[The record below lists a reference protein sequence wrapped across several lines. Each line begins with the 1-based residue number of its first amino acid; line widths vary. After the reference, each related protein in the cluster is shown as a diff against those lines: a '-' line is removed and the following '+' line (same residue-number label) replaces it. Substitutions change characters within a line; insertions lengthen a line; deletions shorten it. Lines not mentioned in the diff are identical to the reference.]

1 MELVAVVILASLGFM
16 VIRVMSGD
24 GDQPQK
30 RDERRQPERRSPVE
44 KLGGSIAVAIARNL
58 EQLSANGI
66 TSGTTKEAVMHLEQT
81 NSTDEEQLGYKIAR
95 AIYEHS
101 GVAERADLASVA
113 PDPLAKDIGRAIADY
128 LTTLKS

>member
-16 VIRVMSGD
+16 VIRVVSGD
-24 GDQPQK
+24 GDQPKK

-44 KLGGSIAVAIARNL
+44 KLGSSIAVAIARNL
-58 EQLSANGI
+58 EQLS

-101 GVAERADLASVA
+101 GVAERADMASVA